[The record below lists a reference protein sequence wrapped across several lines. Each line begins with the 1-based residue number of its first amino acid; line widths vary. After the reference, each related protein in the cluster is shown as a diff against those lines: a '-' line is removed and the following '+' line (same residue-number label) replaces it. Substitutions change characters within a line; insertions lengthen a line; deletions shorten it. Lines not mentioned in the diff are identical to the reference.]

1 MLTVTKAQSPSHY
14 NVAKHRV
21 YDFVGRENMLQ
32 RIDKALITSPGGPG
46 NSQIAL
52 ENCQKKKS
60 TPYSA
65 IFGKMQARTRLFS
78 EAFKPF
84 RRELKNPGDG
94 LPNIPK
100 QE

>member
-1 MLTVTKAQSPSHY
+1 
-14 NVAKHRV
+14 
-21 YDFVGRENMLQ
+21 MLQ
-32 RIDKALITSPGGPG
+32 RIDKAFITSPGPG

-65 IFGKMQARTRLFS
+65 IFGKMQAQTRLFS
-78 EAFKPF
+78 EAFKLF
-84 RRELKNPGDG
+84 RRSLKILGMVY
-94 LPNIPK
+94 LTSK